1 MRISDW
7 SSDVCSS
14 DLRAIDIENAALA
27 AVGMKMRRQ
36 DAGRVAGLEHHR
48 AGAIAEQHAGAS
60 VTPVKQAREHFG
72 TDHQCALR
80 LAAGDEFVSHCQC
93 VDEAGADRL
102 HVQDRKSTRL
112 NSSN

>member
-80 LAAGDEFVSHCQC
+80 LAARSETRRVGKECVSTCRYRRSPYH
-93 VDEAGADRL
+93 
-102 HVQDRKSTRL
+102 
-112 NSSN
+112 